1 MSYNDVVQ
9 AIADAQTD
17 AQTLEDVINGAPD
30 VQVTAR
36 LGRQI
41 WTLSTINSKIDY
53 VRTQAD
59 AAVVTINDT
68 KTSAVADIGIAKDT
82 AVADIGTAKTGAL
95 ASISTN
101 QNAANAAIDSAEST
115 ALSSISTNQANA
127 NAAIDSAESAALTSI
142 NSNKDT
148 AVTNINN
155 LSSSSLT
162 AVQKAKD
169 DGIAA
174 INADVTFVDN
184 TKNSA
189 TTTIN
194 NAASNSQA
202 LLDSKVAELDNAI
215 STAQAAGAGANGW
228 TADLIEYNG
237 STQKKFNDDLTG
249 LIGVNSI
256 KDMLAIV
263 NPTDNMR
270 VFVRSYYAGFTVGG
284 GVFIYHSAN
293 TDIYDGGVS
302 FGKWRR
308 RYDTLTPQCFGAI
321 GDFTKRFLSTQFT
334 NVTDAQKW
342 FPHVTNIATDTLDW
356 AGLQALFNY
365 CLANYVNDV
374 NLQGKYYT
382 TKELDYIFG
391 HGAKTKKFSGTLEI
405 HANASMHHVLR
416 IAGSFLRFDSII
428 VGNPNTFAYRI
439 PYGLYVGGTKDSGAT
454 DNTSFGTVQANG
466 FDIASVNVNQNTLF
480 CAFDN
485 VQCGGGRRETVNISN
500 IVDDTTNPTERTKL
514 TLSSI
519 TFHSSENINSIEYG
533 YPDPNSYLMIENKP
547 YLVVSIDRTDNT
559 AVIQPK
565 YTGTETSATYAYGS
579 GFHHGGNNAGCI
591 VVGSLACR
599 SGAIGL
605 SEESLYSGEFGSVTL
620 EGNLIGISQGHI
632 TDIAMNFNIDRA
644 YFEGNTADYVFSG
657 TQYLDNTSISMQ
669 NAMGINPNKVYN
681 LSSPAQ
687 GNGGYLPKYA
697 TIDFGGRVITNN
709 SNYYDE
715 PGWLSGLYLDLHSQK
730 DVMQFLCN
738 MKPLNVDLRFDKR
751 IVELTGLT
759 EKVLVIKGNGNQD
772 KTNTPT
778 TGNIT
783 FTCPTGFTFND
794 TGLASITYSGF
805 YKNPIF
811 YINVYHRPF
820 SNISIV
826 SIVCDGLKSDLQ
838 KNIIDVAN
846 STTVV
851 YDPPSLATAT
861 QQSTTVTLTGAKL
874 GDNVSVS
881 FNQPLQGTRLW
892 AEVTAAD
899 TVTVY
904 HRNDTGATVD
914 IASGNLK
921 VKIV

>member
-1 MSYNDVVQ
+1 MAEPISVQ
-9 AIADAQTD
+9 QLKDASLD
-17 AQTLEDVINGAPD
+17 AQTLGDVINGAPD

-36 LGRQI
+36 LGLQI

-68 KTSAVADIGIAKDT
+68 KTSAVNT
-82 AVADIGTAKTGAL
+82 
-95 ASISTN
+95 
-101 QNAANAAIDSAEST
+101 
-115 ALSSISTNQANA
+115 
-127 NAAIDSAESAALTSI
+127 
-142 NSNKDT
+142 
-148 AVTNINN
+148 
-155 LSSSSLT
+155 
-162 AVQKAKD
+162 
-169 DGIAA
+169 
-174 INADVTFVDN
+174 VDN
-184 TKNSA
+184 TKDSA

-228 TADLIEYNG
+228 TADLIEYSG

-270 VFVRSYYAGFTVGG
+270 VFVRSYYTGFTVGG

-321 GDFTKRFLSTQFT
+321 GDFTKRFLSTQFA
-334 NVTDAQKW
+334 NVTDAKKW
-342 FPHVTNIATDTLDW
+342 FPHVTDIATDTLDW

-365 CLANYVNDV
+365 CKNNYVNDV
-374 NLQGKYYT
+374 NLQGKYFT
-382 TKELDYIFG
+382 TRELDYVQG

-454 DNTSFGTVQANG
+454 DNTSFGTVQASG
-466 FDIASVNVNQNTLF
+466 FDAASININQNSLF
-480 CAFDN
+480 CSFDN
-485 VQCGGGRRETVNISN
+485 VQCGGGRKIAVNISN
-500 IVDDTTNPTERTKL
+500 IVDDTTKPTERTKL
-514 TLSSI
+514 TLSNI
-519 TFHSSENINSIEYG
+519 PFHSSENINSSGYG

-559 AVIQPK
+559 AIIQPK
-565 YTGTETSATYAYGS
+565 YTGTATSATYAYGA
-579 GFHHGGNNAGCI
+579 GLHHGGNNAGCI
-591 VVGSLACR
+591 VVGSLSCR
-599 SGAIGL
+599 GGAIGL

-632 TDIAMNFNIDRA
+632 GDIAMNFNIDRA

-657 TQYLDNTSISMQ
+657 VGFAGNTSISMP
-669 NAMGINPNKVYN
+669 NAMGINPDKVYN
-681 LSSPAQ
+681 LSSAAQ
-687 GNGGYLPKYA
+687 TNGGYLPRYA

-715 PGWLSGLYLDLHSQK
+715 PAWLSGLYLDLHGQK

-738 MKPLNVDLRFDKR
+738 MKPLKPLNVELRFNKR

-759 EKVLVIKGNGNQD
+759 EKVLVIKGNGDQD

-820 SNISIV
+820 HNISIV

-838 KNIIDVAN
+838 KSILDAAN
-846 STTVV
+846 SKTVV

-881 FNQPLQGTRLW
+881 FNQPLQGTKLW